1 MFIVIKAYV
10 YIYIKSNKNYPNII
24 TAPKE
29 VAATKKTKKSKKSI
43 DKDTKVN

>member
-1 MFIVIKAYV
+1 MYLK
-10 YIYIKSNKNYPNII
+10 II

-43 DKDTKVN
+43 DATVKDTKAN